1 MANIQ
6 PEKPS
11 VLGRSLQ
18 LVNGDLA
25 FVKND
30 LAPIADRDNFIQALQ
45 VMIETPMGSDVFN
58 VNYGF
63 DLLNSISAPQS
74 VAFIKDL
81 IRLNI
86 VKSLSLD
93 NRVRE
98 IKEIVFND
106 DPRFAELTSVVNPEE
121 SLRLRKE
128 ERRWE
133 AVVAL
138 RTIEDSEVALSLEGR
153 GL

>member
-1 MANIQ
+1 MASIQ

-18 LVNGDLA
+18 LVNGDLV
-25 FVKND
+25 FDNND
-30 LAPIADRDNFIQALQ
+30 LAPIADRDNFVQALQ

-58 VNYGF
+58 VGYGF

-98 IKEIVFND
+98 IKDIVFND
-106 DPRFAELTSVVNPEE
+106 DPRFAELVSVVNPAE
-121 SLRLRKE
+121 SLRLRKK